1 MQDAR
6 TVLAIISERG
16 KKGLPLERV
25 YRLLFNRELYLMAY
39 GKIYRNAGAMTPG
52 STPETVDGMS
62 LAKIDAIIEAMRYE
76 RYRWEPTRRVYIEK
90 KNSKKKRP
98 LSMPTWSDKLLQEVI
113 RLILEAYYEPQFS
126 ESAHGFRPERGC
138 HTALQEIDRT
148 WLGTT
153 WYIEGDIKACFDS
166 LDHHI
171 LLEAL
176 AEHIH
181 DGRFIRLIRELLEAG
196 YLENWKYHTTI
207 SGAPQGGILSP
218 LLSNIYL
225 NKLDKH
231 VENTLMPEYTRG
243 SARRKNPE
251 YQAYMRLMRNLK
263 KEGKHSEAKE
273 ARRKA
278 QQMPSYDPTDPNY
291 RRLKYVRYADDW
303 LIGFIGPKEE
313 AEDIKR
319 DIQAYLQET
328 LRLKLSEEKTLI
340 THARTQAARFLSYDI
355 STTQADS
362 YRPKGGRYGNGKV
375 EMKLPL
381 DLLKKKY
388 QKYLKHGKPIHR
400 RELVD
405 DTVYTII
412 SQYQAVYRGY
422 VEYYQLANNIRHCN
436 RLKWVME
443 QSLTKTL
450 ASKLKISVRQV
461 YEKYKATLT
470 VDNRTYSGLQVTV
483 PREAKKPL
491 VATWGAIPL
500 VRKPRAILND
510 QPPILWAGRSELEK
524 RLLANTCELCG
535 SQERITVHH
544 IRALKDL
551 HQKGRR
557 EKPAWMQVMAS
568 RKRKTLVVCWPC
580 HMSIQHGRPV
590 KKSQEEENAQLE
602 SRVRGNPQARF
613 GGGRSKKG

>member
-62 LAKIDAIIEAMRYE
+62 LAKIEAIREAVRDE
-76 RYRWEPTRRVYIEK
+76 RYRWKPTRRVSIEK

-113 RLILEAYYEPQFS
+113 RLILEAYYEPQLS

-138 HTALQEIDRT
+138 HTALREIDRT

-153 WYIEGDIKACFDS
+153 WFIEGDIKACFES

-171 LLEAL
+171 LLETL

-196 YLENWKYHTTI
+196 YLEDWKYHTTL

-225 NKLDKH
+225 NKLDKYG
-231 VENTLMPEYTRG
+231 ENTLIPRYTRG
-243 SARRKNPE
+243 TARRKNPE
-251 YQAYMRLMRNLK
+251 YQTCMRLMRKFK
-263 KEGKHSEAKE
+263 KEGKYTEAHE
-273 ARRKA
+273 VRRKA
-278 QQMPSYDPTDPNY
+278 QHMPSYDPTDPNY

-313 AEDIKR
+313 AEDIQR
-319 DIQAYLQET
+319 DIQTYLHEM
-328 LRLKLSEEKTLI
+328 LRLELSEEKTLI
-340 THARTQAARFLSYDI
+340 THARTQAARFLSYEI
-355 STTQADS
+355 SPTQADS
-362 YRPKGGRYGNGKV
+362 YRPKGGRYANGKV
-375 EMKLPL
+375 EMRRPL
-381 DLLKKKY
+381 DLLKKTY
-388 QKYLKHGKPIHR
+388 QKYLKQGKPIHR

-412 SQYQAVYRGY
+412 SQYQAAYRGF

-436 RLKWVME
+436 RLKWVTE
-443 QSLTKTL
+443 QSLTKTR
-450 ASKLKISVRQV
+450 ASKLKITVN
-461 YEKYKATLT
+461 EKYQATLT
-470 VDNRTYSGLQVTV
+470 VDDRTSPGLQVIV
-483 PREAKKPL
+483 PREGKKPL
-491 VATWGAIPL
+491 IATWGGISF
-500 VRKPRAILND
+500 VRKPQAILNE

-524 RLLANTCELCG
+524 RLLADTCELCG
-535 SQERITVHH
+535 SQDRITVHH

-551 HQKGRR
+551 QQKGRR
-557 EKPAWMQVMAS
+557 EKPAWMQVMAA

-580 HMSIQHGRPV
+580 HMGIQHGRPV
-590 KKSQEEENAQLE
+590 KKSQAKEKRHPE
-602 SRVRGNPQARF
+602 SRVHRKMQARF
-613 GGGRSKKG
+613 GGGRSEKE